1 MEAEPLFSA
10 WPGPLKAYQRLTNS
24 VGESGDSKDAEVAR
38 ERSISSSTFSPTFCV
53 CA

>member
-24 VGESGDSKDAEVAR
+24 VGESRDSKDTEVVR
-38 ERSISSSTFSPTFCV
+38 ERSNSSSTFSLTFCV
-53 CA
+53 RA